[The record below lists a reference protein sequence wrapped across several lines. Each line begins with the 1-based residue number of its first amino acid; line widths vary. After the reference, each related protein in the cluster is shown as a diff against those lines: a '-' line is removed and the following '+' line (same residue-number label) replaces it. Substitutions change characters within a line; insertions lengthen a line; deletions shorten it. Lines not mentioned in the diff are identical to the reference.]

1 MPVTDPYAVL
11 GVSRDASP
19 DEIKSAYRKLA
30 RRYHPDVNPDDPTAE
45 DKFKEIGEAYSIL
58 SDPDRKARFD
68 QYGSTDRQ
76 DGFAGGGGYAQG
88 GVDINDLFESF
99 FGGFG
104 GMQGGG
110 TRRRDGDD
118 LRHDLRVSLLDVLTG
133 AERKIRFRRMEVC
146 DRCQG
151 NGGEP
156 GTAVS
161 TCSSCDGAGAV
172 RTVRQTILGSM
183 ATTVT
188 CPTCA
193 GSGKKVEKP
202 CTQCQGKKVMAKEAE
217 LTVTVPPGV
226 ETGTTLRVTGAGSA
240 GTDGGVSGDL
250 YIVLTV
256 DDDERFERDGMDL
269 HADAELTFTQVALGH
284 RMTLEALDGAVEI
297 DVKAGSQ
304 PGDVM
309 RIKARG
315 LPGLRGSGRGDLYV
329 HLTVSVPKD
338 LTPEQKQHLLEFA
351 AMRGEE
357 VPSADG
363 GGLFGGLFGK
373 KGKKGKKR

>member
-1 MPVTDPYAVL
+1 
-11 GVSRDASP
+11 
-19 DEIKSAYRKLA
+19 
-30 RRYHPDVNPDDPTAE
+30 
-45 DKFKEIGEAYSIL
+45 
-58 SDPDRKARFD
+58 
-68 QYGSTDRQ
+68 
-76 DGFAGGGGYAQG
+76 
-88 GVDINDLFESF
+88 
-99 FGGFG
+99 
-104 GMQGGG
+104 
-110 TRRRDGDD
+110 
-118 LRHDLRVSLLDVLTG
+118 
-133 AERKIRFRRMEVC
+133 
-146 DRCQG
+146 
-151 NGGEP
+151 
-156 GTAVS
+156 
-161 TCSSCDGAGAV
+161 
-172 RTVRQTILGSM
+172 
-183 ATTVT
+183 
-188 CPTCA
+188 
-193 GSGKKVEKP
+193 
-202 CTQCQGKKVMAKEAE
+202 MAKEAE

-329 HLTVSVPKD
+329 HLTVNVPKD
-338 LTPEQKQHLLEFA
+338 LTAEQKQHLLEFA